1 MMCISSRCDCEE
13 HLWWV
18 QGRVCAKYASKKIG
32 SIFHLTI
39 SLATIAT
46 IGHTQLRSTA
56 NFELGFLTITFNLT
70 GRGHFSRRKYLSH
83 PSKEGRRVGGRR
95 WRLLVCS
102 YGDWGGQRE
111 KGEAGTRGE
120 SGAGYRV
127 SLLLWNLSTQS
138 LLTQD
143 LLLNFKTKSNGSS
156 LKDRIKIC
164 QWVYYPIKFD
174 ICLPGGAPPHLTLSP
189 SPNVLS
195 QILPNIHCT
204 ATGIIIS
211 LFKCKPLWN
220 DTLPSAVLQRNLM
233 QKCNPREFH
242 LKRLQKCPISSTE
255 VFLISVFLEYL
266 SFLI

>member
-1 MMCISSRCDCEE
+1 MGPDLPGTLICGWLAIRFVCWLAISTFCQKQPVELEPLLAGGSKCCTEKICKHLDCFNRVSYLLPLKSFCGQWLYLQETMMCISSRCDCEK
-13 HLWWV
+13 HLWWA
-18 QGRVCAKYASKKIG
+18 QGRACAKYASKKNG

-143 LLLNFKTKSNGSS
+143 SLLNF
-156 LKDRIKIC
+156 
-164 QWVYYPIKFD
+164 
-174 ICLPGGAPPHLTLSP
+174 
-189 SPNVLS
+189 
-195 QILPNIHCT
+195 
-204 ATGIIIS
+204 
-211 LFKCKPLWN
+211 
-220 DTLPSAVLQRNLM
+220 
-233 QKCNPREFH
+233 
-242 LKRLQKCPISSTE
+242 
-255 VFLISVFLEYL
+255 
-266 SFLI
+266 